1 MVINMEDDGRIV
13 CTKGLIE
20 HIENRRSPDNPTS
33 PFFWYNRLN
42 ELGKQ
47 AQTER
52 LVYEAVSSFN
62 VVDPYRLIL
71 KLVAKKYL
79 TREICEIAVRKNGLN
94 L

>member
-1 MVINMEDDGRIV
+1 MQEGENMEDDGRIV

-33 PFFWYNRLN
+33 PFFWYNRLS

-52 LVYEAVSSFN
+52 LVYKAVSSFN
-62 VVDPYRLIL
+62 VVDPYDTETCG
-71 KLVAKKYL
+71 KKISHSRNMRNRS
-79 TREICEIAVRKNGLN
+79 T
-94 L
+94 

>member
-1 MVINMEDDGRIV
+1 MQRGENMKDDGCTV
-13 CTKGLIE
+13 CKKGLIE
-20 HIENRRSPDNPTS
+20 HIENRRSPDSPTS

-62 VVDPYRLIL
+62 AVDQYHLIAYSKNITITRTGVFSIVV
-71 KLVAKKYL
+71 
-79 TREICEIAVRKNGLN
+79 
-94 L
+94 